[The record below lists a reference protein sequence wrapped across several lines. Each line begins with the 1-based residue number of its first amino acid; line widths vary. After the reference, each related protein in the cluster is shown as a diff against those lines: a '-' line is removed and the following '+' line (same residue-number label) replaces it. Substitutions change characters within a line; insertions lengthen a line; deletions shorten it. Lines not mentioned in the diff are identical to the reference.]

1 MYSRV
6 KGVKSL
12 SRSEARNCME
22 NVGKKTLCY
31 LIICLSTVA
40 EVCLRLSLHPC
51 RPALVSL
58 SGNVPKSDV
67 LREPLP
73 TAVI

>member
-1 MYSRV
+1 MYSTV
-6 KGVKSL
+6 KGVKLL
-12 SRSEARNCME
+12 SRSEACNCMK
-22 NVGKKTLCY
+22 NVEIFFYY
-31 LIICLSTVA
+31 LSICLSNVA
-40 EVCLRLSLHPC
+40 EVRLRLSLHPC

-58 SGNVPKSDV
+58 FGKVPRSDV